1 MPVFADAIEFRMGQL
16 LKIVSV
22 LALGWQLF
30 GGEVTNAILNK
41 VDYSFSR
48 LRRNGIRPDII
59 NGNVVGLLRLEILFR
74 QTFGVNLAL
83 QQLQL
88 SISQQGRFLGQV
100 MVNDPV
106 ALPNA
111 LTVPI
116 PVDVVVPAGQFLDR
130 LLEVLKDRNAQWQ
143 APLDIQGT
151 LTLSNGVAVPV
162 FSQLDFMNL

>member
-1 MPVFADAIEFRMGQL
+1 MGQL

-41 VDYSFSR
+41 VDYSFSK
-48 LRRNGIRPDII
+48 LRRNGIRLDIT
-59 NGNVVGLLRLEILFR
+59 NGNLVGLLRIEILFR
-74 QTFGVNLAL
+74 QTFGVNLATR
-83 QQLQL
+83 QLQL
-88 SISQQGRFLGQV
+88 SIRQQGRHLGQV
-100 MVNDPV
+100 TVNEPIN
-106 ALPNA
+106 LPNA

-116 PVDVVVPAGQFLDR
+116 PVDVVIPAGQFLDR
-130 LLEVLKDRNAQWQ
+130 IQELLRDQNARWQ